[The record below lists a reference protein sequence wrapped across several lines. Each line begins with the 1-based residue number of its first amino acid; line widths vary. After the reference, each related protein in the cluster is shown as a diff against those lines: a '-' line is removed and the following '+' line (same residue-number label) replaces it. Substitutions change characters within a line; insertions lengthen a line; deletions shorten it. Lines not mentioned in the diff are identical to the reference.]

1 MTRAAESGTERASDV
16 LRRRPPRRVLSELHC
31 RLRTEGGSAVASGG
45 SVALGTFIGCLPFY
59 GLHLLLCA
67 TLAPLFRLSRLKAYL
82 AAHVNNVFT
91 APFLLYLELG
101 AGHWLFEGTWPELE
115 VASLRGGGAW
125 SLGRDLL
132 AGSAMVGTGLGVLL
146 GLAAFG
152 VASRRAPALR
162 DDRLREETAGLY
174 LGSGIFAWEF
184 VRGKLRH
191 DPVYFG
197 LLQSG
202 VLPEEGRI
210 LDLGCGRGILLGLL
224 HTASVQDRAAA
235 EPGVGRRELV
245 GLDQRSRWIA
255 QGRAALGAAARLEVA
270 SLEGYGPLP
279 RSRAIILL
287 DVLHYMSRSSQE
299 DLLDRVAVA
308 LEPGGVVVVRE
319 ADAALGWRHALTV
332 CAERLCALGRG
343 DWRQRFHYRSGT
355 AWGEALATRGLDA
368 SQRPMREGT
377 PYSNAL
383 LVGRKAAVP
392 EAQLRTQ
399 DLRPDPAASC
409 PR

>member
-1 MTRAAESGTERASDV
+1 VTRAAESGAERAIAV

-45 SVALGTFIGCLPFY
+45 SVALGIFIGCLPFY

-67 TLAPLFRLSRLKAYL
+67 ALAPLFRLSRLKAYL

-101 AGHWLFEGTWPELE
+101 VGHWLFEGTWPELE
-115 VASLRGGGAW
+115 IASLRGGGAW

-132 AGSAMVGTGLGVLL
+132 AGSAMVGAGLGVLL

-162 DDRLREETAGLY
+162 DDRLRDETAALY
-174 LGSGIFAWEF
+174 LGSGIVAWEF

-197 LLQSG
+197 LLRSG

-224 HTASVQDRAAA
+224 HTASVQHRAAA
-235 EPGVGRRELV
+235 KQGVGRELV
-245 GLDQRSRWIA
+245 GLDLRSRWIA
-255 QGRAALGAAARLEVA
+255 QGRAALGAGARLEVA
-270 SLEGYGPLP
+270 SLEDYGPLP

-287 DVLHYMSRSSQE
+287 DVLHYMSRRSQ
-299 DLLDRVAVA
+299 DNLLDRVAIA

-319 ADAALGWRHALTV
+319 ADAALGWRHALTAF
-332 CAERLCALGRG
+332 AERLCALGRG
-343 DWRQRFHYRSGT
+343 DWRQRFHFRSGA
-355 AWGEALATRGLDA
+355 AWSEALATRGLDA
-368 SQRPMREGT
+368 SQSPMREGT

-383 LVGRKAAVP
+383 LVGRKTSVA
-392 EAQLRTQ
+392 EAPVRAQHSEL
-399 DLRPDPAASC
+399 
-409 PR
+409 